1 MTRTIRID
9 PNNISHESIIPTIEI
24 IKGGGVI
31 AYPTETFYGLGVDAL
46 NGEAIKKI
54 YTLKKRDFTQPLLM
68 LISHQDVLS
77 TYVREIPEVAR
88 RLIHKFWPGPLT
100 LIFFAAPHL
109 PPLLCAHTGKVAVRI
124 SSHPIAQVLV
134 EAVNF
139 PITSTSANISGFA
152 SAKTAEEV
160 LLQLEGQV
168 DLVIDGGRTSGGKPS
183 TLVDVTESPPRLVRE
198 GAIPFKEIES
208 YC

>member
-88 RLIHKFWPGPLT
+88 
-100 LIFFAAPHL
+100 
-109 PPLLCAHTGKVAVRI
+109 
-124 SSHPIAQVLV
+124 
-134 EAVNF
+134 
-139 PITSTSANISGFA
+139 
-152 SAKTAEEV
+152 
-160 LLQLEGQV
+160 
-168 DLVIDGGRTSGGKPS
+168 
-183 TLVDVTESPPRLVRE
+183 
-198 GAIPFKEIES
+198 
-208 YC
+208 

>member
-1 MTRTIRID
+1 MEGLTLV
-9 PNNISHESIIPTIEI
+9 PIIHLHADKPPLEAIAPAIEVI
-24 IKGGGVI
+24 EAGGVV

-54 YTLKKRDFTQPLLM
+54 YTLKKRSFSQPLLM
-68 LISHQDVLS
+68 LISHREVLP
-77 TYVREIPEVAR
+77 TYVREVPEVAR
-88 RLIHKFWPGPLT
+88 RLIHKFWLGPLT

-139 PITSTSANISGFA
+139 PITS
-152 SAKTAEEV
+152 
-160 LLQLEGQV
+160 
-168 DLVIDGGRTSGGKPS
+168 
-183 TLVDVTESPPRLVRE
+183 
-198 GAIPFKEIES
+198 
-208 YC
+208 